1 MADKSMKA
9 VIVAEV
15 DPRGVTKGVAATNKE
30 LQKLNKTAASAST
43 AAAISA
49 GISMAQMGM
58 SALQQVFSAVERR
71 FGELNSI
78 ANKYSAVAAG
88 ARINADISNVQSNIR
103 IANALAPGAIQSSQA
118 EADIKAG
125 EAARMERNAA
135 ATSAGMGA
143 FARAKGN
150 LGAGVDI
157 LTESAMQGIA
167 GLEQFVSGDFMT
179 GLASLGNAVSGGV
192 GELFN
197 AQNYAYQNA
206 GPGRGMAGDT
216 QMAEQTEILKQ
227 IRDRLGGGR

>member
-43 AAAISA
+43 SAAISA

-58 SALQQVFSAVERR
+58 SALQQVFSAVEKR
-71 FGELNSI
+71 FNELNTI
-78 ANKYSAVAAG
+78 ANKYSAAAAG
-88 ARINADISNVQSNIR
+88 ARMAADVSIIQDNVR
-103 IANALAPGAIQSSQA
+103 IAQALAPGAIQASQA

-125 EAARMERNAA
+125 EAARMERNATA
-135 ATSAGMGA
+135 NSAGMGA

-150 LGAGVDI
+150 FGAGMDI

-167 GLEQFVSGDFMT
+167 GIEQFLSGDFMT
-179 GLASLGNAVSGGV
+179 GLSTVGNAIGG
-192 GELFN
+192 GTNELLN
-197 AQNYAYQNA
+197 AQNYAYQPEA
-206 GPGRGMAGDT
+206 AGRGMAGSE
-216 QMAEQTEILKQ
+216 MGEQTQLLRD
-227 IRDRLGGGR
+227 IRDSLKGSR

>member
-43 AAAISA
+43 SAAISA
-49 GISMAQMGM
+49 GISMAEMGM
-58 SALQQVFSAVERR
+58 SALQQIFSAVDKR
-71 FGELNSI
+71 FGELNAI
-78 ANKYSAVAAG
+78 ANKYSAAAAG
-88 ARINADISNVQSNIR
+88 ARIAADVSIVQDNVR
-103 IANALAPGAIQSSQA
+103 IAKALAPGAIQASQA

-125 EAARMERNAA
+125 EAARMERNAG
-135 ATSAGMGA
+135 TVSSGMGA
-143 FARAKGN
+143 LARTKGN
-150 LGAGVDI
+150 FGAITDMV
-157 LTESAMQGIA
+157 TEIA
-167 GLEQFVSGDFMT
+167 GTSLLGIENLLGGDISGYMRT
-179 GLASLGNAVSGGV
+179 AEAGRAQV

-197 AQNYAYQNA
+197 AQNYSYQSA

-216 QMAEQTEILKQ
+216 QMAEQNEILKQ

>member
-30 LQKLNKTAASAST
+30 LQKLNQTAASAST
-43 AAAISA
+43 SAAISA

-58 SALQQVFSAVERR
+58 SALQQVFSAVDRR
-71 FGELNSI
+71 FGELNAI
-78 ANKYSAVAAG
+78 ANKYSAAAAG
-88 ARINADISNVQSNIR
+88 ARIAADVSIVQDNVR
-103 IANALAPGAIQSSQA
+103 IAKALTPGAIQASQA

-125 EAARMERNAA
+125 EAARMERNSAA
-135 ATSAGMGA
+135 INTGMGA

-150 LGAGVDI
+150 FGAGLDMI
-157 LTESAMQGIA
+157 TEIA
-167 GLEQFVSGDFMT
+167 GTSLAGVGQLLSGD
-179 GLASLGNAVSGGV
+179 LSGYMNTAAGGRSQI

-197 AQNYAYQNA
+197 AQNYAYQA
-206 GPGRGMAGDT
+206 EAPGRGMAGST

-227 IRDRLGGGR
+227 IRDKIGGGR